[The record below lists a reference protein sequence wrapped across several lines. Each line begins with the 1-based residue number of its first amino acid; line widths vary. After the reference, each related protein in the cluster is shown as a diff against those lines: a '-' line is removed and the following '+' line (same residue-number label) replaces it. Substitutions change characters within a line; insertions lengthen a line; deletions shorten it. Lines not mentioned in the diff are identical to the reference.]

1 MQQTKLKSA
10 YNLIGIG
17 ILFYISVLTFVGTF
31 SILFRNLLLVFSN
44 HPILNAIL
52 VELVSI
58 SLMALSTILF
68 KNQLRKIDLSSFHF
82 VKKTLLIFGLIW
94 MICNLIQAFVLPEL
108 IMQLVHIASQK
119 NNTAT
124 IDEFTSAFI
133 NLLGNIVGIIVL
145 VALFFGFKSSEAL
158 KREEINE

>member
-133 NLLGNIVGIIVL
+133 NLLGNTVGIIVL

>member
-1 MQQTKLKSA
+1 MQQTKLKNA

-17 ILFYISVLTFVGTF
+17 VLFYISMLTFVGTF
-31 SILFRNLLLVFSN
+31 SILFRNLLLAFSN

-58 SLMALSTILF
+58 SLMVLSTILF

-94 MICNLIQAFVLPEL
+94 MICNLIQAFVFPEL
-108 IMQLVHIASQK
+108 IMQLVHIAAQK
-119 NNTAT
+119 NKTAT
-124 IDEFTSAFI
+124 IDEITSAFI

-145 VALFFGFKSSEAL
+145 VALFFGFKSSEVL